1 MKLSFSLKYWA
12 PTIADD
18 QIQGIASTFMLA
30 LSEIIKSPN
39 QKVSELT
46 LCSDRDLNQILDWN
60 KEMPLQVDVCI
71 HDMISQQCHEQ
82 PDAPAICAW
91 DGNLTYKEL
100 DALSSQLAVYLMSIG
115 VGPEIFVP
123 ICLEKSKFT
132 TVAILGIMKVSPPAI
147 NPWFGSL
154 LRKLSLLETRS
165 FGFSAPSHNAPSF
178 VSRINTAR
186 VLQVHNLL

>member
-1 MKLSFSLKYWA
+1 MTLSFSIKYWA
-12 PTIADD
+12 PTFADS

-30 LSEIIKSPN
+30 LSDIIKNPN
-39 QKVSELT
+39 RNVSELT

-60 KEMPLQVDVCI
+60 KEMPLLVDVCI
-71 HDMISQQCHEQ
+71 HDMISQRFQEQ

-132 TVAILGIMKVSPPAI
+132 TVAILGIMKVSLPAI
-147 NPWFGSL
+147 TVL
-154 LRKLSLLETRS
+154 VRKS
-165 FGFSAPSHNAPSF
+165 FEEAFSC
-178 VSRINTAR
+178 
-186 VLQVHNLL
+186 